1 MKKSGILKKILIV
14 LGVILLPIVSFVGY
28 SAFRY
33 FQDISVKSRG
43 QDVQVI
49 VNSGETVKTIAEK
62 LHSFGWISSKKSF
75 ELYARIN
82 KKTDF
87 KAGVYSF
94 EGEKSIAEI
103 VEILNQGQIQKT
115 FAVTFLPGGTL
126 RAAKKSLISSGFS
139 ESEVENVLSKDY
151 SAEFPALFA
160 GKPADADLEG
170 FLYGET
176 HIFEKGT
183 SAEAVIRRFLGDFEA
198 KVKEMN
204 LAEKFKKQNLTLYE
218 GFKMASIVQKESIG
232 CGAKLECADQK
243 QIAGVFFNRMKREM
257 NLGSDVTY
265 QYIADK
271 TGVARDTQL
280 DSPYN
285 LRVHTG
291 LTPTPIATPSLSALN
306 AAAEPANHDYLF
318 FLSGDDDVTYFG
330 KTDAEHQKNIVQ
342 HCQKK
347 CQII

>member
-1 MKKSGILKKILIV
+1 MKKFWVALVAITVVIGAFIGAISVMYFNDINLAREDDSVNNFVIKEGSSVSSVANDLKKADLIV
-14 LGVILLPIVSFVGY
+14 SKMSFEVYVRISGKNKIK
-28 SAFRY
+28 AGRY
-33 FQDISVKSRG
+33 
-43 QDVQVI
+43 
-49 VNSGETVKTIAEK
+49 E
-62 LHSFGWISSKKSF
+62 LKKSMK
-75 ELYARIN
+75 IP
-82 KKTDF
+82 
-87 KAGVYSF
+87 
-94 EGEKSIAEI
+94 EI
-103 VEILNQGQIQKT
+103 VDILNNGQVLNN
-115 FAVTFLPGGTL
+115 FSVTFLPGGTL
-126 RAAKKSLISSGFS
+126 RAAKKSLIASGFS
-139 ESEVENVLSKDY
+139 ESEVENALSKDY

-183 SAEAVIRRFLGDFEA
+183 SAEAVVRRFLGDFEA
-198 KVKEMN
+198 KVKEMS

-232 CGAKLECADQK
+232 CGARLECADQK
-243 QIAGVFFNRMKREM
+243 QIAGVFFNRMRRGM